1 MTTADDSLSARPVG
15 NGSAAD
21 ELVAAL
27 AAALRQ
33 VHDLIG
39 GMTDEQYTRKP
50 GGALASSIGGHVR
63 HNLDHVAAV
72 LAGLPGGAVDYDRR
86 ERGTTVETDR
96 GAAMATACRLERDLG
111 RTDWCRLP
119 GAVRL
124 AVLPSPDRPP
134 VELLTTPDREL
145 AFVLSHTIHHNALIA
160 VIAAAVGAYVPPGFG
175 CAPATVAYLR
185 ASRCVR

>member
-1 MTTADDSLSARPVG
+1 MATADDTTPAHAAAG
-15 NGSAAD
+15 AAD
-21 ELVAAL
+21 ELAAAL

-33 VHDLIG
+33 VHELIA

-63 HNLDHVAAV
+63 HNLDHVAGL
-72 LAGLPGGAVDYDRR
+72 LAGLPGGTVNYDRR
-86 ERGTTVETDR
+86 ERGTPVETDR
-96 GAAMATACRLERDLG
+96 RAAAAAACRLERDLA
-111 RTDWCRLP
+111 RVDWDGLP

-124 AVLPSPDRPP
+124 TVLPSPDRPP

-160 VIAAAVGAYVPPGFG
+160 VIAAAVGAAVPPGFG
-175 CAPATVAYLR
+175 YAPATVAYQR
-185 ASRCVR
+185 GRPCAR